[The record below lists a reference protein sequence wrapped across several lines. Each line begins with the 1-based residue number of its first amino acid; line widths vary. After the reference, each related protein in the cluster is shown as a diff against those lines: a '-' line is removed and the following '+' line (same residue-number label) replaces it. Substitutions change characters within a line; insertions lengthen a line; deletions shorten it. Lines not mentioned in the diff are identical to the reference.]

1 MYAQKYLMALKQNIA
16 HTLKS
21 YGYILSYVLQPAPI
35 VKIWDGKMRI
45 EMLHHNKKIMQF
57 MHLNAEF
64 SERRLIAQ
72 SLDLSINEMVIP
84 ND

>member
-35 VKIWDGKMRI
+35 VKIWDGEMRI
-45 EMLHHNKKIMQF
+45 EMLHRNKKLCNSCTWTQNS
-57 MHLNAEF
+57 LNEH
-64 SERRLIAQ
+64 SSHKVWTYQLTRLQ
-72 SLDLSINEMVIP
+72 
-84 ND
+84 

>member
-35 VKIWDGKMRI
+35 VKIWDGEMRI
-45 EMLHHNKKIMQF
+45 EMLHRNKKLCNLAVPLIYLLK
-57 MHLNAEF
+57 LN
-64 SERRLIAQ
+64 
-72 SLDLSINEMVIP
+72 VIKVFFVS
-84 ND
+84 